1 LYAKA
6 IWLWN
11 IGSTY
16 PSTFAPSAFFAV
28 SRDTSLP
35 AATSLRYGIRSFSL
49 TIVAAPRWCTT
60 ATSVSHELEPDFCCA
75 ESFS

>member
-11 IGSTY
+11 MGNTY
-16 PSTFAPSAFFAV
+16 PSTLAPSAFFAV

-35 AATSLRYGIRSFSL
+35 AAMSLRYGISSFSL
-49 TIVAAPRWCTT
+49 TIVAAPR
-60 ATSVSHELEPDFCCA
+60 
-75 ESFS
+75 